1 MNPEN
6 IKSFSSL
13 KPSNVLKVIKFLGE
27 ISQFEFLI
35 MTEKNIF
42 AYKLASLFLLFLSLN
57 ISYFNLFFMWKLQIW
72 ALKAF
77 REFYLC

>member
-42 AYKLASLFLLFLSLN
+42 AYKLFSSLN
-57 ISYFNLFFMWKLQIW
+57 ISDFNFLFLWKLQRP
-72 ALKAF
+72 LKNVTLSLPATPH
-77 REFYLC
+77 

>member
-42 AYKLASLFLLFLSLN
+42 AYKLFSSLN
-57 ISYFNLFFMWKLQIW
+57 ISDFNFLFLWKLQHP
-72 ALKAF
+72 LKNVTLSLPATPH
-77 REFYLC
+77 

>member
-42 AYKLASLFLLFLSLN
+42 AYKLFSSLN
-57 ISYFNLFFMWKLQIW
+57 ISDFNFLFLWKLQPP
-72 ALKAF
+72 LKNVTLSLPATPH
-77 REFYLC
+77 